1 MTLADGRTLIPSQ
14 CNNMFVFPGI
24 GLATS
29 VSGVR
34 RITDRMLY
42 LTAETVS
49 KSLTPQEVAEGR
61 TFPAI
66 DRIRDVS
73 KVRKVHLCL

>member
-1 MTLADGRTLIPSQ
+1 
-14 CNNMFVFPGI
+14 MFVFPGI